1 MNPTRSRWILALAGT
16 AVLVVL
22 ILLTVANHSDQDKP
36 QLRLRE
42 LHSSEGKQWVLFTVV
57 APSNSPVTVQYER
70 LLGMYGW
77 QTLETFEESNTR
89 LPIRLLSGRSQEVQ
103 VQAPV
108 SGVWRV
114 RFFFHAPRKGVLL
127 WIDRLTYG
135 WQQRKMDFLSV
146 TPWWQ
151 EWILESEPFTN
162 AVPGHP

>member
-1 MNPTRSRWILALAGT
+1 MNPARSRWILALAGT

-70 LLGMYGW
+70 LLGVYGRHI
-77 QTLETFEESNTR
+77 LETFEESNTR